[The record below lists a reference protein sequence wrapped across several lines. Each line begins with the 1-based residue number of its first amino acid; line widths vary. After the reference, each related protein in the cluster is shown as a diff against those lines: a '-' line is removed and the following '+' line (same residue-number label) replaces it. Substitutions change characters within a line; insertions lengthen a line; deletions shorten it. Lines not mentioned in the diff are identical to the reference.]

1 MGSYMAR
8 LTVADLLERIEALEA
23 EVEALKAAPT
33 ESPVSFVVSIDA
45 KPSPLPGSIDFTEMA
60 ETQGF
65 SYAYS
70 DPEWW
75 GANRYL

>member
-1 MGSYMAR
+1 MAR

-23 EVEALKAAPT
+23 EVASLKSAPADP
-33 ESPVSFVVSIDA
+33 PVSFVVSVEA
-45 KPSPLPGSIDFTEMA
+45 KPSPLPGAIDFTEMA
-60 ETQGF
+60 ESQGF

>member
-1 MGSYMAR
+1 MESCMAR
-8 LTVADLLERIEALEA
+8 LTVADLLARIEALEE
-23 EVEALKAAPT
+23 EVASLKNAP
-33 ESPVSFVVSIDA
+33 ESPVSFVVSVDA
-45 KPSPLPGSIDFTEMA
+45 KPSPLPGAIDFTELA
-60 ETQGF
+60 ESQGL